1 LNSNFKFQNSNSGSG
16 FTLVELLVSI
26 AIIGILSSIILFSIT
41 RYINSGKDSNVEGNL
56 AILVPAG
63 EVYYNSYNNSY
74 TGFCDSPV
82 VHITSE
88 QMPHSSDENCHES
101 ATPGICCYENS
112 NGDAWA
118 ACAREFTDSTMAFC
132 VDSRGYKKLIENERC
147 KDPANTRCE

>member
-26 AIIGILSSIILFSIT
+26 AIIGILSSIILFAIT

-82 VHITSE
+82 VE
-88 QMPHSSDENCHES
+88 NAKNQMPKNTNGVCQDNP
-101 ATPGICCYENS
+101 AGLCCYVDS
-112 NGDAWA
+112 YGDAWA
-118 ACAREFTDSTMAFC
+118 ACVREFADPDMAFC
-132 VDSRGYKKLIENERC
+132 VDSRGYKREIDIETC
-147 KDPANTRCE
+147 KNSVITRCE